1 MKKFLLLAGLV
12 LIVAA
17 AIGWRFYVISHD
29 DKNAGRK
36 RSAPVVSVEKAAIE
50 SIEETFQSVGSVE
63 SPQKVELS
71 PKVSGR
77 IEMLE
82 VHPGDYVSKGT
93 VLVRLDQGELE
104 EQVNQ
109 SKAEL
114 AAAEARLAQ
123 AKLAQVP
130 NDVSVSSSLRQQEA
144 ALATAEA
151 DLRQVQ
157 VSSKAAVASAAAS
170 LENAAAERKNA
181 DVKLARIEDLYRQ
194 SFTAAQDVDD
204 ARTQSQVA
212 AGKER
217 AAREELRSAQAKA
230 DADVAAAA
238 AKLEQARASY
248 EHAEANTAET
258 SAYKQNLSALESVV
272 EANKAALDS
281 AKTRLNN
288 TILVSPLDGYVTERH
303 LDSGALAKASEPIL
317 TLQTTSQLWVT
328 VSVPGDIRERISEN
342 TPVTVAV
349 EQGEAFPAKI
359 QRINAAADPE
369 DRQFLVRVLL
379 PSSESARPGMF
390 ARVTFTVENHQ
401 DAIAVPR
408 GAILND
414 DDGSYAVVIDNNMT
428 AHIRRVKVGFAT
440 AKKAQVL
447 EGIEPGEDVVVIGG
461 KKLKDGQE
469 VRIDGREESSEN
481 SAGQAQEDNPS
492 K

>member
-1 MKKFLLLAGLV
+1 MKKFLILASIILM
-12 LIVAA
+12 VAA
-17 AIGWRFYVISHD
+17 AVGWRFYVISKND
-29 DKNAGRK
+29 NNAGRK
-36 RSAPVVSVEKAAIE
+36 RSAPVVSCETAAIE
-50 SIEETFQSVGSVE
+50 AIEETFQSTGSVE

-82 VHPGDYVSKGT
+82 VHPGDYVTKGT
-93 VLVRLDQGELE
+93 VLVRLDRGELE

-109 SKAEL
+109 SRAEL

-144 ALATAEA
+144 AMASAEA

-157 VSSKAAVASAAAS
+157 VSSKAAVAAAAAA

-181 DVKLARIEDLYRQ
+181 DVKLARVEDLYRQ

-204 ARTQSQVA
+204 ARTQAQVA

-217 AAREELRSAQAKA
+217 SAREELRSAQAKA
-230 DADVAAAA
+230 DADVAAAD

-258 SAYKQNLSALESVV
+258 SAYKQNLTALESVV
-272 EANKAALDS
+272 KANKAALES
-281 AKTRLNN
+281 AQTRLNN
-288 TILVSPLDGYVTERH
+288 TVLVSPLNGYVTERY

-317 TLQTTSQLWVT
+317 TLQATSQLWVT
-328 VSVPGDIRERISEN
+328 VSVPGDIRERITEN

-349 EQGEAFPAKI
+349 EQSEAVPAKI
-359 QRINAAADPE
+359 LRINAAADPE

-379 PSSESARPGMF
+379 PSSEVARPGMF
-390 ARVTFTVENHQ
+390 ARVTFTVEDHQ
-401 DAIAVPR
+401 DAVAVPR

-414 DDGSYAVVIDNNMT
+414 DAGSYAVVIDKDMI
-428 AHIRRVKVGFAT
+428 AHIRRIKVGFAT
-440 AKKAQVL
+440 AKKAQIL

-461 KKLKDGQE
+461 KKLEDGQE
-469 VRIDGREESSEN
+469 VRIDGREESSEKG
-481 SAGQAQEDNPS
+481 AAQVSEEMPN